1 MRWGSAV
8 LTILTFVS
16 CLSCSVNI
24 LENFADK
31 TGDGALFNDAV
42 AMINDGDYDG
52 ALAKIALMTS
62 GYQGQREVVMLKA
75 SAYGGKCGIQYVP
88 FVESLT
94 NMGSTFILPF
104 LMQQF
109 TGATSASIDSCI
121 TAQNLVTSIGA
132 VGIRTSDENM
142 FLLVVAFAKIG
153 NILAFYA
160 DTDGD
165 DTVDASFTEAKV
177 CTAGG
182 VPPRV
187 AGGTIT
193 NADTI
198 EIGTGIAL
206 AVEQLTALSSTV
218 NLGSASLTTI
228 SNTCGSLPINICTMT
243 TNSSYTDGT
252 TDVQEIQAVRTLVNE
267 DHDVG
272 IGTCAVASGD
282 VAACVCL

>member
-8 LTILTFVS
+8 LTMLAFVS

-42 AMINDGDYDG
+42 SLINDGDYDG

-62 GYQGQREVVMLKA
+62 SYQTQREVVMLKA

-88 FVESLT
+88 FVEDLS
-94 NMGSTFILPF
+94 NMGTTRILLF
-104 LMQQF
+104 LMQEF
-109 TGATSASIDSCI
+109 SGATSGRIDACI

-132 VGIRTSDENM
+132 VGTRTNDENM
-142 FLLVVAFAKIG
+142 FLLVVAFAKLG

-160 DTDGD
+160 DMDSD
-165 DTVDASFTEAKV
+165 DAVDASFTPAKV
-177 CTAGG
+177 CTVGG
-182 VPPRV
+182 APPRV
-187 AGGTIT
+187 AGSTIT
-193 NADTI
+193 DADAI

-228 SNTCGSLPINICTMT
+228 STTCGSLPINICTMT
-243 TNSSYTDGT
+243 TNSAFTDGSNDT
-252 TDVQEIQAVRTLVNE
+252 TEIKAVRTLVNE
-267 DHDVG
+267 DQDVG
-272 IGTCAVASGD
+272 IGTCSGD
-282 VAACVCL
+282 VVACACP